1 MDERADIWS
10 YGGGVQTAAIGVLI
24 VQGKLPVPAAVVMA
38 DTGREDSATWNY
50 LTNVMAPYLAKV
62 GVTVEIAPHSL
73 STVDLHSKSGDLLI
87 PAFTSTGKLPTY
99 CSVEWKQ
106 RVVQRWLRS
115 RDYGPKQPVRIWL
128 GMSTDEAS
136 RAKDSPTA
144 WASHHYP
151 LLYDVPMNR
160 AECVGIVR
168 SAGLSDAPKSSCWMC
183 PFRADKQWRDLRDNR
198 PEDWAKAVAFDKAIR
213 EKDPDVFVHKS
224 AVPLDQVDLGE
235 TGDQPDLFGS
245 CDTGYCYV

>member
-1 MDERADIWS
+1 MTERAAIWS
-10 YGGGVQTAAIGVLI
+10 YGGGVQTAAIGVLL
-24 VQGKLPVPAAVVMA
+24 VRGKLPLPERVVMA
-38 DTGREDSATWNY
+38 DTGREDSATWAY
-50 LTNVMAPYLAKV
+50 LRDTMAPWLASV
-62 GVTVEIAPHSL
+62 GLTVEVAPHDL
-73 STVDLHSKSGDLLI
+73 STVDLYSSKGDLLI

-106 RVVQRWLRS
+106 RVVQRWLRAQG
-115 RDYGPKQPVRIWL
+115 YGPAKPVSIWL

-136 RAKDSPTA
+136 RAKDSATE
-144 WASHHYP
+144 WAGHHYP

-160 AECVGIVR
+160 AECVAIVR
-168 SAGLSDAPKSSCWMC
+168 SAGLPDAPKSSCWMC

-198 PEDWAKAVAFDKAIR
+198 PEDWAKAVAFDAAIR

-224 AVPLDQVDLGE
+224 AVPLGQADLGE
-235 TGDQPDLFGS
+235 SNNQPDLFGS